1 MKRRTGS
8 CFLIFILCLLISA
21 CGKSGADKSGIRIY
35 YLNRAD
41 YGIQE
46 QAYTPI
52 ANDRN
57 GIIEELIGKL
67 CVQPKEMTLRAPVS
81 DFRLLTSET
90 RGSVIT
96 VNFSEEYYN
105 MSAVEE
111 VLTRTAVVN
120 TLCSFSEIDG
130 VYFLV
135 NGEAMHDADGVQPGI
150 MEPDQFIYNSYTEMR
165 NYERVRLH
173 LYFANEE
180 GNRLVDAYR
189 TVVYNSN
196 MPLER
201 IVLEQVIQGP
211 NGSFA
216 YPSVN
221 KDTKVINITTRDG
234 ICYVN
239 LSGEFSNEHLD
250 VTPQVALYSIVNSLC
265 ELPNIDTVQISVDGQ
280 QDTVF
285 MESISLT
292 GSFRVNEEIVEGTGG
307 KDDGRK

>member
-1 MKRRTGS
+1 MKRRTGL
-8 CFLIFILCLLISA
+8 CLTILILCLFLGA
-21 CGKSGADKSGIRIY
+21 CGRKGADKSGIRIY
-35 YLNRAD
+35 YLNKAD
-41 YGIQE
+41 HALQD
-46 QAYTPI
+46 QNYTPV
-52 ANDRN
+52 ADDRER
-57 GIIEELIGKL
+57 IIEELIAKL
-67 CVQPKEMTLRAPVS
+67 SIQPKEMTLRAPVT
-81 DFRLLTSET
+81 DFRLLNSET
-90 RGSVIT
+90 KGSIVT
-96 VNFSEEYYN
+96 LNFSPEYYDL
-105 MSAVEE
+105 SAVEE
-111 VLTRTAVVN
+111 VLTRTAIVN
-120 TLCSFSEIDG
+120 TMCSFSEIDG

-135 NGEAMHDADGVQPGI
+135 NGEELHDADGEEPGI

-173 LYFANEE
+173 LYFANEA

-211 NGSFA
+211 NGNFA
-216 YPSVN
+216 YPTVN

-239 LSGEFSNEHLD
+239 LSDEFSNEHLD

-265 ELPNIDTVQISVDGQ
+265 ELPSIDTVQISVDGQ

-292 GSFRVNEEIVEGTGG
+292 GSFRVNEDIVEGTREEDG
-307 KDDGRK
+307 GRK